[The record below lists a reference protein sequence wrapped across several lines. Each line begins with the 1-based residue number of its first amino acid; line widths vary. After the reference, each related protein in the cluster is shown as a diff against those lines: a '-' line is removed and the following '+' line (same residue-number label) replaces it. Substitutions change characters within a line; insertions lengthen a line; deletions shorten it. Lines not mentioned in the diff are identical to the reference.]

1 MDRYFP
7 VAIVA
12 IVAIAIVAV
21 IAILAIVAVI
31 TVIKPP
37 SCHVKI
43 FFVFWGGVICV

>member
-12 IVAIAIVAV
+12 IVAIAIIAV
-21 IAILAIVAVI
+21 IAIVAIVAVI

-37 SCHVKI
+37 SCHVK
-43 FFVFWGGVICV
+43 FFLFSGGGKG